1 VVREATVLP
10 EGSRKVEPASED
22 SKESS
27 ALKFRRKSTTEDHAE
42 IAEATEA
49 ATSAESGAEPESEPV
64 AAGPRGPYDADG
76 MPADAPE
83 VTRIDLGSLQVPA
96 VEGLELRL
104 QVDEASGQ
112 IAAVLLTGE
121 EGAIEL
127 RAFAAPRNADL
138 WAEVLP
144 QLAADVQQRGG
155 QVGQRDGNFGPELIC
170 QLTVTMPDGQEGVQ
184 PSRILGI
191 NGPRW
196 LLRVTFLGRPAVE
209 QEVGEAWEGVLH
221 HIVVSRG
228 REAMPKGQALPIV
241 IPPEAQQVQEA

>member
-1 VVREATVLP
+1 M
-10 EGSRKVEPASED
+10 
-22 SKESS
+22 
-27 ALKFRRKSTTEDHAE
+27 KFRRKSTTENHAE
-42 IAEATEA
+42 AGEAAEATTGAEPD
-49 ATSAESGAEPESEPV
+49 AESGAEPGG
-64 AAGPRGPYDADG
+64 AGPRGPYDADE

-83 VTRIDLGSLQVPA
+83 VARVDLGSLQVPA

-127 RAFAAPRNADL
+127 RAFAAPRNTDL

-170 QLTVTMPDGQEGVQ
+170 QLGVTMPDGQEGVQ
-184 PSRILGI
+184 ASRILGI

-221 HIVVSRG
+221 HIVVRRG
-228 REAMPKGQALPIV
+228 RGAMPKGEALPIV
-241 IPPEAQQVQEA
+241 IPPDAQQVQQA

>member
-1 VVREATVLP
+1 
-10 EGSRKVEPASED
+10 
-22 SKESS
+22 
-27 ALKFRRKSTTEDHAE
+27 LKFRRKSKAATTE
-42 IAEATEA
+42 AEAAEAPESAPEDAVSSDEA
-49 ATSAESGAEPESEPV
+49 AQAAAV
-64 AAGPRGPYDADG
+64 ADGPHGPYDVDEV
-76 MPADAPE
+76 PADAAA
-83 VTRIDLGSLQVPA
+83 VTRIDLGSLHIPA
-96 VEGLELRL
+96 VDGLELRL

-127 RAFAAPRNADL
+127 RAFAAPRNGDL

-155 QVGQRDGNFGPELIC
+155 QVAQRDGNFGPELIC
-170 QLTVTMPDGQEGVQ
+170 QLGVTMPDGQEGVQ

-196 LLRVTFLGRPAVE
+196 LLRATFLGRPAVE
-209 QEVGEAWEGVLH
+209 PEVGDAWEQVLH

-228 REAMPKGQALPIV
+228 KTPMPKGEALPIV
-241 IPPEAQQVQEA
+241 IPPDAQQVTQA

>member
-1 VVREATVLP
+1 M
-10 EGSRKVEPASED
+10 
-22 SKESS
+22 
-27 ALKFRRKSTTEDHAE
+27 KFRRKSRTEGQVE
-42 IAEATEA
+42 TTEA
-49 ATSAESGAEPESEPV
+49 APDATQPNAGDAVDGSDAAAGAE
-64 AAGPRGPYDADG
+64 ALAGPRGPFDADE

-83 VTRIDLGSLQVPA
+83 VPRIDLGSLHIPA

-104 QVDEASGQ
+104 QVDENSGE

-127 RAFAAPRNADL
+127 RAFAAPRNGDL
-138 WAEVLP
+138 WGEVLP

-170 QLTVTMPDGQEGVQ
+170 QLGVTLPDGEEGVQ

-209 QEVGEAWEGVLH
+209 PEVGEAWEQVLH

-228 REAMPKGQALPIV
+228 KTAMPKGEALPIV
-241 IPPEAQQVQEA
+241 LPPDAQQVVEA

>member
-1 VVREATVLP
+1 
-10 EGSRKVEPASED
+10 
-22 SKESS
+22 
-27 ALKFRRKSTTEDHAE
+27 LKFRRKSKAEDQVEPAE
-42 IAEATEA
+42 VAPDA
-49 ATSAESGAEPESEPV
+49 AQASPADGSTDVAKDAGVESPA
-64 AAGPRGPYDADG
+64 AAGPRGPFDADE

-83 VTRIDLGSLQVPA
+83 VARIDLGSLQIPA
-96 VEGLELRL
+96 VDGLELRL
-104 QVDEASGQ
+104 QIDENSGA

-127 RAFAAPRNADL
+127 RAFAAPRHGDL

-155 QVGQRDGNFGPELIC
+155 QVGQRDGNFGPELVC
-170 QLTVTMPDGQEGVQ
+170 QLGVTLPDGEEGVQ

-209 QEVGEAWEGVLH
+209 QEVGEAWEQVLH
-221 HIVVSRG
+221 HIVVNRG
-228 REAMPKGQALPIV
+228 RTAMPKGEALPIV
-241 IPPEAQQVQEA
+241 LPPDAQQVVEA